1 MDALTLPRFSS
12 LVQRRPA
19 NHDPSPRRLN
29 LYKATPADGETRV
42 TNGQTL
48 RRELG
53 LTDAVLLGLGSIVG
67 TGVYVS
73 LGFVIGLAG
82 SMTIPVIITAGLI
95 ALCNGLSS
103 AQLAAV
109 HPVAGG
115 TYEYGYKFLGPRRG
129 QLAGWMFLIAKT
141 ASAATAA
148 LGLGAAFSFAQNQ
161 VIALELDVDGSN
173 TITIVQLG
181 GVTLGSWTS
190 IPGAESNGFLLP
202 TLIAVCSVVLLGIL
216 THAGLRRAS
225 WANSILVVVG
235 IVPLLAFV
243 AFVGVIP
250 KTLGGEFFNGSTP
263 SGLSIGTAVALAFV
277 AFTGYGRVAT
287 LAEEVK
293 NPRRTIPIAMV
304 VTLTCCLSSYAAV
317 AWTCFAVSSDI
328 SQPETSRPLL
338 AAVEL
343 WDGGKGPLLKT
354 LTIGGIAAMVG
365 VILNLI
371 LGLSRVVLA
380 MARRG
385 DLPGIF
391 ARIQDEGRS
400 PGWAVLLVTVSI
412 AGVAAFGGIKTSWTV
427 SAITVLIYYSLTNWA
442 ALKVTPEDRFI
453 PSWVSSAGLAGCLF
467 FAPFAVIELL
477 RG

>member
-1 MDALTLPRFSS
+1 MTD
-12 LVQRRPA
+12 
-19 NHDPSPRRLN
+19 
-29 LYKATPADGETRV
+29 
-42 TNGQTL
+42 GQTL

-82 SMTIPVIITAGLI
+82 SMTIPVIITAGLV

-141 ASAATAA
+141 ASAATAV
-148 LGLGAAFSFAQNQ
+148 LG
-161 VIALELDVDGSN
+161 VIAATGAVNLLIQNDPQGVIEIIEPAPNAAGEASRFVPSQ
-173 TITIVQLG
+173 T
-181 GVTLGSWTS
+181 VTLESKS
-190 IPGAESNGFLLP
+190 VPGVKRIL
-202 TLIAVCSVVLLGIL
+202 LIAVAVGLLGIL
-216 THAGLRRAS
+216 THLGVRRTS
-225 WANSILVVVG
+225 FVNSILVCVAV
-235 IVPLLAFV
+235 VPLLAFV
-243 AFVGVIP
+243 MLVGIVP
-250 KTLGGEFFNGSTP
+250 ATLGQEAFGADRSDGMH
-263 SGLSIGTAVALAFV
+263 IGAAVALAFV

-287 LAEEVK
+287 LGEEVK
-293 NPRRTIPIAMV
+293 SPRRTIPIAV
-304 VTLTCCLSSYAAV
+304 AITLFACILLYVSV
-317 AWTCFAVSSDI
+317 AWTCRFSSSIDAEAVAATG
-328 SQPETSRPLL
+328 QPIQTALAFWSGDVTPLHWL
-338 AAVEL
+338 V
-343 WDGGKGPLLKT
+343 K
-354 LTIGGIAAMVG
+354 IGGIAAMIG
-365 VILNLI
+365 VVLNLI

-391 ARIQDEGRS
+391 SRIQDEGRS

-453 PSWVSSAGLAGCLF
+453 PSWVSSVGLAGCLF